1 MSDLEAR
8 LRAAFQVANERQGAG
23 LDDFFRLYHDD
34 VYFEDP
40 MQRAHGKEAFTRAMR
55 RMYRNLRDVEIQ
67 FQTFSGSDTQAHATW
82 TMRFRPKL
90 GPTIVVEGA
99 SLFQLRDGLILVHRD
114 YWDLLSSLMETSP
127 LTALV
132 YRAITRRLA

>member
-1 MSDLEAR
+1 
-8 LRAAFQVANERQGAG
+8 
-23 LDDFFRLYHDD
+23 
-34 VYFEDP
+34 
-40 MQRAHGKEAFTRAMR
+40 
-55 RMYRNLRDVEIQ
+55 MYRNLRDVEIQ